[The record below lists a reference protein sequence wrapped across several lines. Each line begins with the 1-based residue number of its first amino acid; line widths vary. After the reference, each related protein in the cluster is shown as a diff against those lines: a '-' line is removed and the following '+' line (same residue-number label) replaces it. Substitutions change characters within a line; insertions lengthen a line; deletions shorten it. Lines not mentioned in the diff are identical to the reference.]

1 MIEYGQ
7 ALVDGRWPNIDIL
20 PAAES
25 RQSGQPLNLPTLH
38 I

>member
-1 MIEYGQ
+1 MAEYGQ
-7 ALVDGRWPNIDIL
+7 ALLDGYWPSIDIL

-25 RQSGQPLNLPTLH
+25 RQSGQPLNLPTLR